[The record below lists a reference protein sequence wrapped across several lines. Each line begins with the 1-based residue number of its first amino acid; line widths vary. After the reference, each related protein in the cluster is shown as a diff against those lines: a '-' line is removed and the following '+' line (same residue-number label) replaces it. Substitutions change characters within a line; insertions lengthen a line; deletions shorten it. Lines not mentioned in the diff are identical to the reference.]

1 MAHNTELDINIVKG
15 FLRRSMEAVE
25 RRKFIQKYLRNESNS
40 KHIQINDVLICSKC
54 NKCVRNQEICA
65 ESILPAVTSPAV
77 HGIDL
82 CARPDCD

>member
-15 FLRRSMEAVE
+15 FLCRAMKKRE
-25 RRKFIQKYLRNESNS
+25 KFIQKYLRNESNT

-54 NKCVRNQEICA
+54 NKCVRHQEVCA
-65 ESILPAVTSPAV
+65 DRILSAMTSPTV